1 MTCRAAVIALAA
13 YTFISIRSAMPQ
25 LPERIPTQFNWQGEP
40 TGWGGPNT
48 LWILLAFQVS
58 GSVLMLAIPAIGRL
72 APQLVNL
79 GFHRLSDYSAEA
91 RERIMPLLRNMSG
104 YLAVLY
110 SFLFAFITHEIIRA
124 ALVPGTHPSL
134 WPVGAFVVGT
144 LGLVIYYVRRFDRR
158 AEPDSFSGPRQ

>member
-13 YTFISIRSAMPQ
+13 YTFISIRNAMPQ
-25 LPERIPTQFNWQGEP
+25 LPERIPTKFDWQGEP

-48 LWILLAFQVS
+48 LWMLLAFQVF
-58 GSVLMLAIPAIGRL
+58 GSMLMLAIPAIGRR

-91 RERIMPLLRNMSG
+91 RERIMPLLRDMSG

-110 SFLFAFITHEIIRA
+110 SFLFASITREIIRA

-134 WPVGAFVVGT
+134 WPVGAFLAATG
-144 LGLVIYYVRRFDRR
+144 GLVIYYVRRFDQE
-158 AEPDSFSGPRQ
+158 AKPDSFSGSRQ